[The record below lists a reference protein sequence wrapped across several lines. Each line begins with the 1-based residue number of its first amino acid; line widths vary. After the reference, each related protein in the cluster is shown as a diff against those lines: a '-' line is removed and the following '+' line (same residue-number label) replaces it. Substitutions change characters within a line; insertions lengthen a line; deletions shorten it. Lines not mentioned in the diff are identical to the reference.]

1 MLLPARFAVHAV
13 LGFVGLLGDT
23 HLLGED
29 AFNSEAE
36 RFIPNIRL
44 TEKNWGQG
52 APEDVEKILQSTA
65 RQLFPFTGK
74 KDWADILVG
83 KSPHGPVVLFRRGE
97 NGEYIIN
104 LNTRD
109 RFWCQYAF
117 QFAHEI
123 GHIICG
129 FRKGDKSNLW
139 FEETICEVASLFA
152 LEKLALEWN
161 HSAPYANW
169 QPYAEEFK
177 KYADQRISKHLLPQ
191 SYSLEQ
197 LYKKRASALKA
208 KADDRETNTR
218 MATALLPIFRESPQG
233 WAACTFLNLK
243 KTRQPQSFE
252 TYLNDWRD
260 NCSSNEQRKFVRK
273 VSQSFGVILPLLTDS
288 QAKPRPRVK

>member
-29 AFNSEAE
+29 AFNDEAE

-65 RQLFPFTGK
+65 RQLFPFAGK
-74 KDWADILVG
+74 KDWADIQVG
-83 KSPHGPVVLFRRGE
+83 KSPNGPVVLFRRGQK
-97 NGEYIIN
+97 GEYIVN

-152 LEKLALEWN
+152 LEKLAVEWN
-161 HSAPYANW
+161 QSAPYPSW
-169 QPYAEEFK
+169 QPYAKEFK
-177 KYADQRISKHLLPQ
+177 KYADQRISRHLLPQ
-191 SYSLEQ
+191 SHTLAQWYEEH
-197 LYKKRASALKA
+197 ASVLKV
-208 KADDRETNTR
+208 KADERGSNTR
-218 MATALLPIFRESPQG
+218 MATALLPIFRSSPQG

-243 KTRQPQSFE
+243 KTRQPKSFE
-252 TYLNDWRD
+252 TYLTDWRD
-260 NCSSNEQRKFVRK
+260 NCSSNEQKKFVRR
-273 VSQSFGVILPLLTDS
+273 VSQSFGVSLPVQSEIQKNSGSL
-288 QAKPRPRVK
+288 VK